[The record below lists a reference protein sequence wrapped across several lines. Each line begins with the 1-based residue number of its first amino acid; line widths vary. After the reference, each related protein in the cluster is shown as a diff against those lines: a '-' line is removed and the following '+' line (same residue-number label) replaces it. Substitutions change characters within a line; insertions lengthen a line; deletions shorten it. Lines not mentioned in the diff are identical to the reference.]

1 MDSSIILREKE
12 AGKNM
17 IRVDN
22 VSKSYGDKRVLNN
35 VSCEFEDGKIYC
47 IMGESGVGKTTLIRL
62 IMGLEKPDEGYISSS
77 KQFAAAFQE
86 DRLLEDRDA
95 VDNVM
100 FVLKNGGSKSR
111 EQTEQYLSELLPED
125 RLHIRV
131 DSLSGGMR
139 RRVAVARAMLSDR
152 NTIIL
157 DEPFTGL
164 DDETK
169 KTVINFIKKWQNN
182 RTVIVVTHNLEI
194 VKVMKKRVITVK
206 KGTIVSDSKEGG
218 YDDEN

>member
-1 MDSSIILREKE
+1 MDSSIILRETE

-17 IRVDN
+17 IRVYN
-22 VSKSYGDKRVLNN
+22 VSKSYGDKHVLSN

-182 RTVIVVTHNLEI
+182 RTVIVVTHSYTDSEMLGAGICMLTMGKAI
-194 VKVMKKRVITVK
+194 VTM
-206 KGTIVSDSKEGG
+206 
-218 YDDEN
+218 

>member
-22 VSKSYGDKRVLNN
+22 VSKSYGDKHVLSN

-182 RTVIVVTHNLEI
+182 RTVIVVTHSYTDSEMLGAGICMLTMGKAI
-194 VKVMKKRVITVK
+194 VTM
-206 KGTIVSDSKEGG
+206 
-218 YDDEN
+218 

>member
-1 MDSSIILREKE
+1 MDSSIILSINIILHEKE

-182 RTVIVVTHNLEI
+182 RTVIVVTHSYTDSEMLGAGICMLTMGKAI
-194 VKVMKKRVITVK
+194 VTM
-206 KGTIVSDSKEGG
+206 
-218 YDDEN
+218 

>member
-1 MDSSIILREKE
+1 MDSSIILHEKE

-182 RTVIVVTHNLEI
+182 RTEIVVTHSYTDSEMLGAGICMLTMGKAI
-194 VKVMKKRVITVK
+194 VTM
-206 KGTIVSDSKEGG
+206 
-218 YDDEN
+218 

>member
-1 MDSSIILREKE
+1 MDSSIELRGKE

-22 VSKSYGDKRVLNN
+22 VSKSYGDKLVLND

-47 IMGESGVGKTTLIRL
+47 IMGESGVGKTTLLRL

-100 FVLKNGGSKSR
+100 FVMKNGGSKMR
-111 EQTEQYLSELLPED
+111 ERTEQYLSELLPED
-125 RLHIRV
+125 RLHIHV

-152 NTIIL
+152 STVIL
-157 DEPFTGL
+157 DEPFTGI

-169 KTVINFIKKWQNN
+169 RNVIHFIKKWQNN
-182 RTVIVVTHNLEI
+182 RTVIVVTHSYTDSEMLGAGICMLTMGKAI
-194 VKVMKKRVITVK
+194 VTM
-206 KGTIVSDSKEGG
+206 
-218 YDDEN
+218 

>member
-12 AGKNM
+12 AGKYM

-22 VSKSYGDKRVLNN
+22 VSKSYGDKHVLSN

-182 RTVIVVTHNLEI
+182 RTVIVVTHSYTDSEMLGAGICMLTMGKAI
-194 VKVMKKRVITVK
+194 VTM
-206 KGTIVSDSKEGG
+206 
-218 YDDEN
+218 

>member
-22 VSKSYGDKRVLNN
+22 FSKSYGDKCVLNN

-182 RTVIVVTHNLEI
+182 RTVIVVTHSYTDSEMLGAGICMLTMGKAI
-194 VKVMKKRVITVK
+194 VTM
-206 KGTIVSDSKEGG
+206 
-218 YDDEN
+218 

>member
-22 VSKSYGDKRVLNN
+22 VSKSYGDKHVLSN

-62 IMGLEKPDEGYISSS
+62 IMGLEKPDEGYISGS

-182 RTVIVVTHNLEI
+182 RTVIVVTHSYTDSEMLGAGICMLTMGKAI
-194 VKVMKKRVITVK
+194 VTM
-206 KGTIVSDSKEGG
+206 
-218 YDDEN
+218 

>member
-17 IRVDN
+17 IRVDY
-22 VSKSYGDKRVLNN
+22 VSKSYGDKRVLSN

-157 DEPFTGL
+157 DEPFNGL

-182 RTVIVVTHNLEI
+182 RTVIVVTHSYTDSEMLGAGICMLTMGKAI
-194 VKVMKKRVITVK
+194 VTM
-206 KGTIVSDSKEGG
+206 
-218 YDDEN
+218 

>member
-22 VSKSYGDKRVLNN
+22 VSKSYGDKHVLSN

-131 DSLSGGMR
+131 DFLSGGMR

-182 RTVIVVTHNLEI
+182 RTVIVVTHSYTDSEMLGAGICMLTMGKAI
-194 VKVMKKRVITVK
+194 VTM
-206 KGTIVSDSKEGG
+206 
-218 YDDEN
+218 

>member
-1 MDSSIILREKE
+1 MDSSIILRAKE

-22 VSKSYGDKRVLNN
+22 VSKSYGDKHVLSN

-182 RTVIVVTHNLEI
+182 RTVIVVTHSYTDSEMLGAGICMLTMGKAI
-194 VKVMKKRVITVK
+194 VTM
-206 KGTIVSDSKEGG
+206 
-218 YDDEN
+218 

>member
-22 VSKSYGDKRVLNN
+22 VSKSYGDKHVLSN

-152 NTIIL
+152 STVIL
-157 DEPFTGL
+157 DEPFTGI

-169 KTVINFIKKWQNN
+169 RNVIHFIKKWQNN
-182 RTVIVVTHNLEI
+182 RTVIVVTHSYTDSEMLGAGICMLTMGKAI
-194 VKVMKKRVITVK
+194 VTM
-206 KGTIVSDSKEGG
+206 
-218 YDDEN
+218 

>member
-22 VSKSYGDKRVLNN
+22 VSKSYGDKRVLSN

-169 KTVINFIKKWQNN
+169 RNVIHFIKKWQNN
-182 RTVIVVTHNLEI
+182 RTVIVVTHSYTDSEMLGAGICMLTMGKAI
-194 VKVMKKRVITVK
+194 VTM
-206 KGTIVSDSKEGG
+206 
-218 YDDEN
+218 

>member
-35 VSCEFEDGKIYC
+35 VSCEFEDGKIYF

-182 RTVIVVTHNLEI
+182 RTVIVVTHSYTDSEMLGAGICMLTMGKAI
-194 VKVMKKRVITVK
+194 VTM
-206 KGTIVSDSKEGG
+206 
-218 YDDEN
+218 

>member
-139 RRVAVARAMLSDR
+139 RSVAVARAMLSDR

-182 RTVIVVTHNLEI
+182 RTVIVVTHSYTDSEMLGAGICMLTMGKAI
-194 VKVMKKRVITVK
+194 VTM
-206 KGTIVSDSKEGG
+206 
-218 YDDEN
+218 

>member
-22 VSKSYGDKRVLNN
+22 VSKSYGDKLVLND

-47 IMGESGVGKTTLIRL
+47 IMGESGVGKTTLLRL

-157 DEPFTGL
+157 DEPFNGL

-182 RTVIVVTHNLEI
+182 RTVIVVTHSYTDSEMLGAGICMLTMGKAI
-194 VKVMKKRVITVK
+194 VTM
-206 KGTIVSDSKEGG
+206 
-218 YDDEN
+218 

>member
-22 VSKSYGDKRVLNN
+22 VSKSYGDKHVLSN

-152 NTIIL
+152 STIIL

-169 KTVINFIKKWQNN
+169 RNVIHFIKKWQNN
-182 RTVIVVTHNLEI
+182 RTVIVVTHSYTDSEMLGAGICMLTMGKAI
-194 VKVMKKRVITVK
+194 VTM
-206 KGTIVSDSKEGG
+206 
-218 YDDEN
+218 

>member
-182 RTVIVVTHNLEI
+182 RTVIVVTHSHTDSEMLGAGICMLTMGKAI
-194 VKVMKKRVITVK
+194 VTM
-206 KGTIVSDSKEGG
+206 
-218 YDDEN
+218 

>member
-157 DEPFTGL
+157 DEPFNGL

-182 RTVIVVTHNLEI
+182 RTVIVVTHSYTDSEMLGAGICMLTMGKAI
-194 VKVMKKRVITVK
+194 VTM
-206 KGTIVSDSKEGG
+206 
-218 YDDEN
+218 

>member
-22 VSKSYGDKRVLNN
+22 VSKSYGDKRVLSN

-125 RLHIRV
+125 RLHIHV

-152 NTIIL
+152 STVIL
-157 DEPFTGL
+157 DEPFTGI

-169 KTVINFIKKWQNN
+169 RNVIHFIKKWQNN
-182 RTVIVVTHNLEI
+182 RTVIVVTHSYTDSEMLGAGICMLTMGKAI
-194 VKVMKKRVITVK
+194 VTM
-206 KGTIVSDSKEGG
+206 
-218 YDDEN
+218 

>member
-182 RTVIVVTHNLEI
+182 RTVIVVTHSYTDSERLGAGICMLTMGKAI
-194 VKVMKKRVITVK
+194 VTM
-206 KGTIVSDSKEGG
+206 
-218 YDDEN
+218 

>member
-22 VSKSYGDKRVLNN
+22 VSKSYGDKHGLSN

-47 IMGESGVGKTTLIRL
+47 MMGESGVGKTTLIRL

-182 RTVIVVTHNLEI
+182 RTVIVVTHSYTDSEMLGAGICMLTMGKAI
-194 VKVMKKRVITVK
+194 VTM
-206 KGTIVSDSKEGG
+206 
-218 YDDEN
+218 

>member
-1 MDSSIILREKE
+1 MDSSIILHEKE

-86 DRLLEDRDA
+86 DRLLEDRE
-95 VDNVM
+95 VLLLISMKLLNLS
-100 FVLKNGGSKSR
+100 FV
-111 EQTEQYLSELLPED
+111 
-125 RLHIRV
+125 
-131 DSLSGGMR
+131 
-139 RRVAVARAMLSDR
+139 
-152 NTIIL
+152 
-157 DEPFTGL
+157 
-164 DDETK
+164 
-169 KTVINFIKKWQNN
+169 
-182 RTVIVVTHNLEI
+182 
-194 VKVMKKRVITVK
+194 
-206 KGTIVSDSKEGG
+206 
-218 YDDEN
+218 

>member
-22 VSKSYGDKRVLNN
+22 VSKSYGDKHVLSN

-152 NTIIL
+152 NTLIL
-157 DEPFTGL
+157 DEPFNGL

-182 RTVIVVTHNLEI
+182 RTVIVVTHSYTDSEMLGAGICMLTMGKAI
-194 VKVMKKRVITVK
+194 VTM
-206 KGTIVSDSKEGG
+206 
-218 YDDEN
+218 

>member
-182 RTVIVVTHNLEI
+182 RTEIVVTHSYTDSEMLGAGICMLTMGKAI
-194 VKVMKKRVITVK
+194 VTM
-206 KGTIVSDSKEGG
+206 
-218 YDDEN
+218 

>member
-22 VSKSYGDKRVLNN
+22 VSKSYGDKRVLSN

-100 FVLKNGGSKSR
+100 FVMKNGGSKMR
-111 EQTEQYLSELLPED
+111 ERTEQYLSELLPED
-125 RLHIRV
+125 RLHIHV

-152 NTIIL
+152 STVIL
-157 DEPFTGL
+157 DEPFTGI

-169 KTVINFIKKWQNN
+169 RNVIHFIKKWQNN
-182 RTVIVVTHNLEI
+182 RTVIVVTHSYTDSEMLGAGICMLTMGKAI
-194 VKVMKKRVITVK
+194 VTM
-206 KGTIVSDSKEGG
+206 
-218 YDDEN
+218 

>member
-1 MDSSIILREKE
+1 MDSSIILHEKE

-22 VSKSYGDKRVLNN
+22 VSKSYGDKRVLSNM
-35 VSCEFEDGKIYC
+35 SCEFEDGKIYC

-111 EQTEQYLSELLPED
+111 EQTEQYFSELLPED

-157 DEPFTGL
+157 DEPFNGL

-182 RTVIVVTHNLEI
+182 RTVIVVTHSYTDSEMLGAGICMLTMGKAI
-194 VKVMKKRVITVK
+194 VTM
-206 KGTIVSDSKEGG
+206 
-218 YDDEN
+218 